1 MGEDGILRTEDFRY
15 RYDTV
20 EGWEVGVTS
29 YRLGDQFFCSVDNVS
44 PGARLARAR
53 GTSREEAED
62 QAMKAAGRLL
72 NRTRVNSL
80 D

>member
-53 GTSREEAED
+53 GRKIDSCLLCR
-62 QAMKAAGRLL
+62 AGLSD
-72 NRTRVNSL
+72 SL
-80 D
+80 RRFSIVPA